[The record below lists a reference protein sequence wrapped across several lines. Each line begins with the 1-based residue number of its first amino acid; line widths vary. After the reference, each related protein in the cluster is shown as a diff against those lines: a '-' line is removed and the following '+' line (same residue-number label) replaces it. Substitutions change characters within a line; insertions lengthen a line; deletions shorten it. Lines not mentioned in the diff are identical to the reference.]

1 MLMGL
6 QYKYNEKTYSLEGI
20 IKKLNKKELW
30 DILLKDEYEFWANTN
45 DIDDIIIE
53 TSDVFEEVLLTE
65 ENIEIQFH
73 QRTNNKFDYDYLL
86 SILED

>member
-1 MLMGL
+1 MGL

>member
-1 MLMGL
+1 MGL

-30 DILLKDEYEFWANTN
+30 DIIIKNEYEFWANTN

>member
-30 DILLKDEYEFWANTN
+30 DIIIKNEYEFWANTN